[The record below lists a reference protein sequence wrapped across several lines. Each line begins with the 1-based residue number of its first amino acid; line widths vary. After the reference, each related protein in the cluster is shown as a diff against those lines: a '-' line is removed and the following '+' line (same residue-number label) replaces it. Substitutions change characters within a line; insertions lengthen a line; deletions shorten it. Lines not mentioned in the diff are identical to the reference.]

1 MNLEELTDEQTTTKK
16 MRSAL
21 RRGDTPKKEVDKLS
35 KRKNP
40 NPDPH
45 NSNASGQEN
54 RDNNED
60 EIDVDAMSAGA
71 TT

>member
-1 MNLEELTDEQTTTKK
+1 MNLEDLTDTNTTTRK

-21 RRGDTPKKEVDKLS
+21 KRGDTKKEVERLS
-35 KRKNP
+35 KKKNP

-45 NSNASGQEN
+45 NVKVSPNESPDA
-54 RDNNED
+54 NED
-60 EIDVDAMSAGA
+60 EIDIDALSAGA

>member
-1 MNLEELTDEQTTTKK
+1 MNLEELTDKQITTKK

-21 RRGDTPKKEVDKLS
+21 KRGDTKKEIERLS

-40 NPDPH
+40 NPSPH
-45 NSNASGQEN
+45 NTKVSPNEAP
-54 RDNNED
+54 DTNED